1 MRVYLDPNNAE
12 LKAKY
17 DELFAQIARETNK
30 TVVDLP
36 TYFDAL
42 ENIKMGSQKY
52 KYFRRSYYEKKHNFG
67 YRFRI
72 ACPLVRI
79 YGLRKQRYRNDG

>member
-52 KYFRRSYYEKKHNFG
+52 NYPFNFK
-67 YRFRI
+67 I
-72 ACPLVRI
+72 KALIHLILIPEH
-79 YGLRKQRYRNDG
+79 

>member
-36 TYFDAL
+36 T
-42 ENIKMGSQKY
+42 S
-52 KYFRRSYYEKKHNFG
+52 
-67 YRFRI
+67 
-72 ACPLVRI
+72 
-79 YGLRKQRYRNDG
+79 